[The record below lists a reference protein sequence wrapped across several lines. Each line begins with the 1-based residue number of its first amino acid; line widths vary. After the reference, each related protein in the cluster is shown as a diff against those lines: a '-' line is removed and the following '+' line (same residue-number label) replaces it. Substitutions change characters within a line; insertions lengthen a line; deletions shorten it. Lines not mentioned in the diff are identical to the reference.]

1 MQIGQAQLLT
11 RDPRQ
16 DIVLISGEI
25 WSLGEARKRI
35 WLQGAMPRQNIGLW
49 LMEFVKCYG

>member
-11 RDPRQ
+11 GDPRQ
-16 DIVLISGEI
+16 DTVLMSREL
-25 WSLGEARKRI
+25 WSHGEAKNRM
-35 WLQGAMPRQNIGLW
+35 WLQGAVPRQNTGQW

>member
-25 WSLGEARKRI
+25 WSHGEARKRI